1 MAHHSRMRLN
11 VKAKNQSYSTSP
23 PQGII
28 RISAQEPQEPRSK
41 TSNLINLASRAS
53 QTTLEAEIAALSRLN
68 PHQRSTSAENSALTS
83 FDGDGGMEELID
95 KEWGET
101 PRP

>member
-11 VKAKNQSYSTSP
+11 LKVKDQSLLNVTTT
-23 PQGII
+23 GII
-28 RISAQEPQEPRSK
+28 RISAQEPQEPRPK
-41 TSNLINLASRAS
+41 RSNLINLTSRAS
-53 QTTLEAEIAALSRLN
+53 QTTLEAEIAALPRRN
-68 PHQRSTSAENSALTS
+68 PHQSSTSAENSARESL
-83 FDGDGGMEELID
+83 DGDGGMEELID